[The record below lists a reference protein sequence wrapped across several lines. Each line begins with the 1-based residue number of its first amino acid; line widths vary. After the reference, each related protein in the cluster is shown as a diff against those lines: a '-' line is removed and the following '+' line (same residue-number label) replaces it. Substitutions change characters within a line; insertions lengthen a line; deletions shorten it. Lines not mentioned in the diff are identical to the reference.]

1 MMKMMKM
8 MIGIDTGFRF
18 FSIGHHSVNLWLTTV
33 PVSHF
38 TFVYFIGTI
47 VSMVTMVPVTRLGS
61 GAAIPSTFPSTCPS
75 VRSKAYVATFP
86 RTQHIEHTHGTLRR
100 HTYVSTRT
108 FASSLTSVIEQL
120 CEGKDLTED
129 QAKATLYDLVQDAN
143 SPEQMAA
150 FIVLLRAKGETPAEI
165 AGLAKAMDDMS
176 VKVETP
182 YDVLDIVGTGG
193 DGIGS
198 VNIST
203 GATVV
208 AAAAGARVAK
218 HGSRSVSSLCGSG
231 DVVEAFGVELELGPK
246 GIATCIEEA
255 GIGFMFAPTFHP
267 AMKVVRPV
275 RKSLGVRTAFNMLGP
290 LLNPAHA
297 KYALI
302 GVYSTDISKL
312 MADAA
317 ALMGIEKT
325 LVVHSMGLDELTPM
339 GPASIYEAYGGA
351 VKSYE
356 IDPLDLGIPRCDVKD
371 LAGGDATLNAS
382 ILKDVFGGERNAVA
396 DALNLNAGVAL
407 AAANVAADV
416 KEGIRM
422 AQEAQ
427 RSGAAGETLRTWV
440 EVSQRAKNLD

>member
-1 MMKMMKM
+1 VKYISLLVFIHRIIVVIVTTTTM
-8 MIGIDTGFRF
+8 TT
-18 FSIGHHSVNLWLTTV
+18 TTV
-33 PVSHF
+33 CILQCS
-38 TFVYFIGTI
+38 
-47 VSMVTMVPVTRLGS
+47 RLNYSPARFRSAHLACHPPPLYGC
-61 GAAIPSTFPSTCPS
+61 IST
-75 VRSKAYVATFP
+75 VA
-86 RTQHIEHTHGTLRR
+86 RGRHGKERVGR
-100 HTYVSTRT
+100 AH
-108 FASSLTSVIEQL
+108 ASLAGVIEQL
-120 CEGKDLTED
+120 CDGKDLTED
-129 QAKATLYDLVQDAN
+129 QAKATLYDLVQDQA
-143 SPEQMAA
+143 STPEQMAA

-165 AGLAKAMDDMS
+165 AGLAKAMEAMS

-218 HGSRSVSSLCGSG
+218 HGARSVSSLCGSG

-246 GIATCIEEA
+246 GIAQCIEDA

-275 RKSLGVRTAFNMLGP
+275 RKALGVRTAFNMLGP

-339 GPASIYEAYGGA
+339 GPASIYEASGGA

-371 LAGGDATLNAS
+371 LAGGDAALNAA
-382 ILKDVFGGERNAVA
+382 ILRDVFGGERNAVA

-407 AAANVAADV
+407 AACKCASDV

-427 RSGAAGETLRTWV
+427 RSGKAGETLRKWV
-440 EVSQRAKNLD
+440 EASGEAKRVHGLE

>member
-1 MMKMMKM
+1 
-8 MIGIDTGFRF
+8 
-18 FSIGHHSVNLWLTTV
+18 
-33 PVSHF
+33 
-38 TFVYFIGTI
+38 
-47 VSMVTMVPVTRLGS
+47 MVPCLPTSSTHTPRVCRRLHPTLTS
-61 GAAIPSTFPSTCPS
+61 HSILIQNKHAICYRRDR
-75 VRSKAYVATFP
+75 VHCRATSMKDV
-86 RTQHIEHTHGTLRR
+86 IEH
-100 HTYVSTRT
+100 
-108 FASSLTSVIEQL
+108 L
-120 CEGKDLTED
+120 CEGKDLTEQ
-129 QAKATLYDLVQDAN
+129 QAKETLYELVQNGGDNPA
-143 SPEQMAA
+143 QMAA
-150 FIVLLRAKGETPAEI
+150 FVVLLRAKGETAAEI
-165 AGLAKAMDDMS
+165 AGLAKAMEDLC
-176 VKVETP
+176 VAVETP

-246 GIATCIEEA
+246 GIAKCIEDV
-255 GIGFMFAPTFHP
+255 GLGFMFAPTFHP

-302 GVYSTDISKL
+302 GVYSTDISRL

-317 ALMGIEKT
+317 LLMGIEKT

-339 GPASIYEAYGGA
+339 GPASIIEASADNGIC
-351 VKSYE
+351 SYE
-356 IDPLDLGIPRCDVKD
+356 LDPLDFGIPRCDVKD
-371 LAGGDATLNAS
+371 LAGGDAELNAR
-382 ILKDVFGGERNAVA
+382 ILKDVFGGSRNAVA

-407 AAANVAADV
+407 AAARVASDV
-416 KEGIRM
+416 KEGIAM

-427 RSGAAGETLRTWV
+427 RSGKAGDTLNAWIRCSQEART
-440 EVSQRAKNLD
+440 LDL

>member
-1 MMKMMKM
+1 VVVVQQCL
-8 MIGIDTGFRF
+8 T
-18 FSIGHHSVNLWLTTV
+18 FSHPLRMNRRSE
-33 PVSHF
+33 
-38 TFVYFIGTI
+38 
-47 VSMVTMVPVTRLGS
+47 SMVHSRIQRQNTVGCR
-61 GAAIPSTFPSTCPS
+61 
-75 VRSKAYVATFP
+75 AT
-86 RTQHIEHTHGTLRR
+86 
-100 HTYVSTRT
+100 
-108 FASSLTSVIEQL
+108 SSMSHVIEQL
-120 CEGKDLTED
+120 CEGKNLSEQ
-129 QAKATLYDLVQDAN
+129 QAKDTLYELVQHGGDN
-143 SPEQMAA
+143 PSQMAA
-150 FIVLLRAKGETPAEI
+150 FVVLLRAKGETAAEI
-165 AGLAKAMDDMS
+165 AGLAKAMEELC
-176 VKVETP
+176 VPVETP

-246 GIATCIEEA
+246 GVAKCIEEV
-255 GIGFMFAPTFHP
+255 GLGFMFAPRFHP

-302 GVYSTDISKL
+302 GVYSTDISRL

-317 ALMGIEKT
+317 LLMGVEKT

-339 GPASIYEAYGGA
+339 GPASIVEASVQDG
-351 VKSYE
+351 VCSYE
-356 IDPLDLGIPRCDVKD
+356 LDPLDFGIPRCDVED
-371 LAGGDATLNAS
+371 LAGGDAELNAR
-382 ILKDVFGGERNAVA
+382 ILKDVFGGSRNPVA

-407 AAANVAADV
+407 AAARVASDV
-416 KEGIRM
+416 KEGIAM

-427 RSGAAGETLRTWV
+427 RRGQAGDILSRWITC
-440 EVSQRAKNLD
+440 SQEARSLDD